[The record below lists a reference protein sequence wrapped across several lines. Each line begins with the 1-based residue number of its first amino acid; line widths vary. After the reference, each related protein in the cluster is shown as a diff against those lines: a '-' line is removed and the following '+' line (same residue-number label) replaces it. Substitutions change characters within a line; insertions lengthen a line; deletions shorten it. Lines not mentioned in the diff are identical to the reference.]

1 MSVSVDGPVFMSGLN
16 FIFVNIN
23 KKLKTIQQQS
33 ITKWEKCD
41 SKTGCESVRFIPR
54 FWSCIRGFMK
64 LELQVDPRVDPQQ
77 PLAPVK
83 TLKFFF
89 LATSW

>member
-33 ITKWEKCD
+33 ITK
-41 SKTGCESVRFIPR
+41 
-54 FWSCIRGFMK
+54 
-64 LELQVDPRVDPQQ
+64 
-77 PLAPVK
+77 
-83 TLKFFF
+83 
-89 LATSW
+89 